1 MQKTQEQKLAD
12 IGHLRDTVVLIE
24 QGRIPRYISLEA
36 LESLVRH
43 EKQFSTRT
51 RNVLLRNLPAVYAG
65 LHQPMKQVVW
75 DLIAIRGIGRV
86 ALDHL
91 LQFACEQQIISWTIA
106 EYWEQIDNV

>member
-51 RNVLLRNLPAVYAG
+51 RTILLRNLPAVHAA
-65 LHQPMKQVVW
+65 LHQPMERAVW
-75 DLIAIRGIGRV
+75 DLLSIHGLGKVSLTAV
-86 ALDHL
+86 LE
-91 LQFACEQQIISWTIA
+91 FACEQRIISWTIA
-106 EYWEQIDNV
+106 QYWEQIEGE